1 MLPLVKDIYLLNP
14 NIPKKTGESILRTN
28 LEKAPRYSLSYKE
41 EAPPRIPVTRGDPR
55 ADHAVVPAQ
64 LSKMKSLMFFI
75 VVIADVF
82 AAGTQR
88 DSRHYFGLGT
98 TSKKEA
104 ALSREE
110 VIEEREPS
118 LGELL
123 TGLTPSA
130 ISHLLTI
137 DTVVN
142 VINSLPMATLYNR
155 AVSTDFRQLR
165 DDPSETSAFLANV
178 LVNALDAANGPENL
192 PAPEDLMKMTIKMY
206 IEVCVALFQP
216 HNSTENVDN
225 TEQEQLKRYIVRALS
240 RGGTGEIR
248 GLTIKADG
256 QTLLSPRSTLSVL
269 GWTLNT
275 MPHFGNHF
283 LIFLQ
288 RIPIL
293 EIDAR
298 LQNFDSSPESVDDL
312 ANFLTTVG
320 MDLLTALE
328 IDPFFFTEEF
338 YVAELITMKIQ
349 LTFALYDLLEG
360 KPSDNMEDDLPDG
373 EAVVKRLLLNAL
385 T

>member
-1 MLPLVKDIYLLNP
+1 
-14 NIPKKTGESILRTN
+14 
-28 LEKAPRYSLSYKE
+28 
-41 EAPPRIPVTRGDPR
+41 
-55 ADHAVVPAQ
+55 
-64 LSKMKSLMFFI
+64 MKSLLFFI

-88 DSRHYFGLGT
+88 DSRHFFSLGT
-98 TSKKEA
+98 TSKKET

-110 VIEEREPS
+110 VIEEAEPS

-206 IEVCVALFQP
+206 IEVCVALFAP
-216 HNSTENVDN
+216 YNATEN

-298 LQNFDSSPESVDDL
+298 LQNFDSSPQSVDDL

-320 MDLLTALE
+320 MDLLAALD

-360 KPSDNMEDDLPDG
+360 KSSNNAEDLPDG